1 MTAGAHRTADGGLDQ
16 FIPVRKSDILSALV
30 DQGDCKSDEEREKF
44 RRLCDMLAAIYHY
57 DYFQTLERLRNDY
70 YYFSP
75 EVAPHAALDRA
86 ARERCYGDLVQS
98 LEQVLKEANFTELPH
113 AEIGDAHRRRV
124 GHRVEVEA
132 PLHDFRDVRLWRRG
146 RHTEQFEVADWFGWR
161 RRQVEAEVY
170 DDVVLMVAMKPR
182 EEIDSPRELK
192 ALARRKIV
200 PGSVLLKYFRNIASG
215 DLHALFP
222 NVRVVMSNRDKLA
235 LGLPAIVGGIPILLK
250 IYATITVLFLVI
262 GFYLGT
268 KPSVEDKDIA
278 TAFAALGG
286 ILALGGFVVQQWVK
300 YQWKSLRYQSELT
313 DNVYYRNIN
322 NNAGIFDYLTGAA
335 EDQECKEA
343 FLAYYF
349 LHTAAAAPSADELD
363 SRIEAWL
370 RQAFGVDVD
379 FAVNSALA
387 KLEGLGLLRRQ
398 QGRLFVS
405 PLDGALAHLRSVWDG
420 FLAPEA
426 AATAK

>member
-146 RHTEQFEVADWFGWR
+146 QHTEQFEVADWFGWR

-322 NNAGIFDYLTGAA
+322 NNAGIFDYLIGAA

>member
-1 MTAGAHRTADGGLDQ
+1 
-16 FIPVRKSDILSALV
+16 
-30 DQGDCKSDEEREKF
+30 
-44 RRLCDMLAAIYHY
+44 MLAAIFHY

-86 ARERCYGDLVQS
+86 SRERCYGDLVQS

-113 AEIGDAHRRRV
+113 AEVGDAHRRRV
-124 GHRVEVEA
+124 GQRVEVEA
-132 PLHDFRDVRLWRRG
+132 PLDDFREIRFWRRD
-146 RHTEQFEVADWFGWR
+146 RHTEQCEIADWFGLFR
-161 RRQVEAEVY
+161 RKVEAEVY

-182 EEIDSPRELK
+182 DEIGSPRELK
-192 ALARRKIV
+192 RLDRRKIV

-222 NVRVVMSNRDKLA
+222 NVRVVMSNRDKLM
-235 LGLPAIVGGIPILLK
+235 LGLPAVAGGIPILLK

-278 TAFAALGG
+278 TALAALGG
-286 ILALGGFVVQQWVK
+286 LLALGGFVVQQWVK
-300 YQWKSLRYQSELT
+300 YQWKALRYQSELT

-322 NNAGIFDYLTGAA
+322 NNAGIFDYLIGAA

-349 LHTAAAAPSADELD
+349 LHTAATPLTADELEG
-363 SRIEAWL
+363 RIEAWL
-370 RQAFGVDVD
+370 QQTFGVEID
-379 FAVNSALA
+379 FAVNGALG
-387 KLEGLGLLRRQ
+387 KLEGLSLLRRQ
-398 QGRLFVS
+398 QGA
-405 PLDGALAHLRSVWDG
+405 ALCLTTRRGLAQLQAVWDQ
-420 FLAPEA
+420 FLSSEPQA
-426 AATAK
+426 ADEMTKKGLDRRVRRGRFRGRLARCIFAVIRQLFDIRLIEL